1 MPFKITSP
9 KIKKINKKNFSFK
22 NKDKF
27 LYSKFNFFSY
37 LNQVENNFEL
47 EIYENILNHQ
57 F

>member
-47 EIYENILNHQ
+47 
-57 F
+57 